1 MLYLKK
7 LISISVDSK
16 KLWMTSFIQKSIC
29 IKDKRL
35 NKLIN
40 KKDFFCKNSK
50 KHKGTSYINETK

>member
-1 MLYLKK
+1 
-7 LISISVDSK
+7 
-16 KLWMTSFIQKSIC
+16 MTSFIQKSIC